1 MSIFAAKTNSG
12 TLRMVHHHMSSART
26 RSIHQAQLRSC
37 RTQARRRHRYQHQRE
52 CTKCLP
58 QLRGE
63 ALHVASSSMSFSIRC
78 IGMVTLRSSSARH
91 ANQGKS
97 IPSVAS
103 SRSSSPT
110 PALAVDVPGT
120 GSGWRQSK
128 QNWALP
134 VVVWDTG
141 PECNAVTSAVCKVHD
156 STLFFSQPSCALARL
171 TRLIIHLRQRLCSR
185 RSATA
190 KATFS

>member
-1 MSIFAAKTNSG
+1 MHTRLHLETSVGHIRSAAYGPRPLRTICTAARGGCRNHTPNYIVRGINMNVFAAKTNSG

-26 RSIHQAQLRSC
+26 RSLHQAQLRSC

-52 CTKCLP
+52 YTKCLP

-63 ALHVASSSMSFSIRC
+63 ALHVASSSMSFSISC
-78 IGMVTLRSSSARH
+78 IGMVTLRSSNARH

-110 PALAVDVPGT
+110 PAWPHCEA
-120 GSGWRQSK
+120 R
-128 QNWALP
+128 
-134 VVVWDTG
+134 
-141 PECNAVTSAVCKVHD
+141 C
-156 STLFFSQPSCALARL
+156 CAY
-171 TRLIIHLRQRLCSR
+171 S
-185 RSATA
+185 
-190 KATFS
+190 